1 MSALLSL
8 PTELLHLICNEIAQ
22 PEVFAYAQCLGTPTQ
37 SLAAL
42 ASTCRLLHQVATSI
56 LYRSV
61 PACRKF
67 TPLFRTLITREDL
80 ASHVREIFFEWECIN
95 KIELLHGQHQAVERL
110 ARKLSHDAGDNPRLP
125 ASEFEWLLKNPFQG
139 TSPRNEYDDDCDDLT
154 SNLFLVLTL
163 LLLPKIEYVEYTV
176 NGHHLPENL
185 YPPKFFQSLMEINFK
200 HWDTEGG
207 MDIREIGFLLMAAP
221 NVRILRGHMVSRNSG
236 VPRHEGVRE
245 LYLEY
250 SGIDYEGL
258 MNLMDS
264 FPILEVFTYSSGGST
279 ATWGYEANP
288 SEFSNALLQRKD
300 TLRHVALDLSESYYL
315 EDDVQDGDTLKGLKS
330 MEVLETL
337 KIDASSLYVD
347 QRGESTTN
355 GNPVIDLLPP
365 SIKRFSLEGVQPH
378 IYEDIRQLARAA
390 NKRFP
395 NLKQVMISGEDADEC
410 HKLSE
415 AFVKRSI
422 T

>member
-42 ASTCRLLHQVATSI
+42 ASTCRLLHQVATPI

-61 PACRKF
+61 PTCRKF

-125 ASEFEWLLKNPFQG
+125 ASEFESLLKNPFQG

-185 YPPKFFQSLMEINFK
+185 YQPKFFQSLVEINFK
-200 HWDTEGG
+200 HWDTEG
-207 MDIREIGFLLMAAP
+207 
-221 NVRILRGHMVSRNSG
+221 
-236 VPRHEGVRE
+236 
-245 LYLEY
+245 
-250 SGIDYEGL
+250 DYEGL

-395 NLKQVMISGEDADEC
+395 NLKQVIISGEDADEC